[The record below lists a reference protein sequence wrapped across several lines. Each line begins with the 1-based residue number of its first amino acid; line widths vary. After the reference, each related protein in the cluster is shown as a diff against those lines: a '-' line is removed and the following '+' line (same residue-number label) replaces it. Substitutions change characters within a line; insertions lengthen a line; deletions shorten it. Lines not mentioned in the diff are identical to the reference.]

1 MNRRDGMPDG
11 APTAEGG
18 TVLTC
23 RAPHPRGLSGDPRY
37 AGKPHGVRLQ
47 VVPFAARPTYR
58 EINRWSDVHPG
69 CLVVKCLSCGGL
81 SEYALVALPAVD
93 PGAGGDLPLHPQDPD
108 PIGSRETPGAVAA
121 SDRTGAWEGAATM

>member
-1 MNRRDGMPDG
+1 MDTRDGTREG
-11 APTAEGG
+11 GVTAEGS

-69 CLVVKCLSCGGL
+69 CLVVKCLKCGGL
-81 SEYALVALPAVD
+81 SEYALVSLPAALPGPRGSSSLGEPD
-93 PGAGGDLPLHPQDPD
+93 PR
-108 PIGSRETPGAVAA
+108 PIGSRETPGAVT
-121 SDRTGAWEGAATM
+121 SDRTGAWEGVATI